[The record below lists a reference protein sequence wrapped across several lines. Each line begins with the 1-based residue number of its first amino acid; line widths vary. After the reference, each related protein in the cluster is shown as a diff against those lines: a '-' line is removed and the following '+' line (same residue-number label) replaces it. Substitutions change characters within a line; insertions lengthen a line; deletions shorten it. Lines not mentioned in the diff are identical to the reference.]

1 MGLVEDTIRG
11 TREIG
16 NQGIRKKEIQEAG
29 VSSHVATCEV
39 VPSPNSLLPSL
50 PASTSPI
57 ISFMLRIDFLTLFP
71 EMVLG
76 ACRHSILNRAEQD
89 RRVQFDAVNPRD
101 FTYDRHGK
109 VDQTPYG
116 GASGMLISVEPVHL
130 ALSSLGISKES
141 ANQTAVVMT
150 DPTGKIFTQSDAQ
163 ELAQMDRV
171 VFLCGHY
178 EGFDDRVR
186 QLFATHTFSIGD
198 YVLTGGELPSLVMAD
213 AIVRLLPG
221 ALGSVGS
228 LHQDSHSD
236 GLLSA
241 PNFTRP
247 ESYLGLEVPEVLT
260 SGDHKKIAKWKRLQS
275 LKITQM
281 NRPDLLKHAVLDKDD
296 LDMLSS

>member
-1 MGLVEDTIRG
+1 
-11 TREIG
+11 
-16 NQGIRKKEIQEAG
+16 
-29 VSSHVATCEV
+29 
-39 VPSPNSLLPSL
+39 
-50 PASTSPI
+50 
-57 ISFMLRIDFLTLFP
+57 MLRIDFLTLFP

-76 ACRHSILNRAEQD
+76 ACRHSILNRAEAD
-89 RRVQFDAVNPRD
+89 GKVQFDAVNPRD

-109 VDQTPYG
+109 VDQAPYG

-130 ALSSLGISKES
+130 ALSSIGIIRES
-141 ANQTAVVMT
+141 DETVAVVLT
-150 DPTGKIFTQSDAQ
+150 DPTGTTFTQSDAQ
-163 ELAQMDRV
+163 ELAQKDRV

-186 QLFATHTFSIGD
+186 ELFATHVYSIGD

-221 ALGSVGS
+221 ALGSEGS

-275 LKITQM
+275 LKITQK
-281 NRPDLLKHAVLDKDD
+281 NRPDLLKQADLDKDD
-296 LDMLSS
+296 LNMLSS